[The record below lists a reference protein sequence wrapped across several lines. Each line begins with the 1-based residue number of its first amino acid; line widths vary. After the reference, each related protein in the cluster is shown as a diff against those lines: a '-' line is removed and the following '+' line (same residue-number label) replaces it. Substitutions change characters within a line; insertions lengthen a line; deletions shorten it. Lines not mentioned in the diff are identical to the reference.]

1 LRKILNKIFV
11 AKLGI
16 SRLLLSG
23 SGLIF
28 GLTLVL
34 LALQLYTSLMAAF
47 KPENTVGD
55 YLTVS
60 KDVGISNML
69 FSQKAEFS
77 EKELE
82 DLKRQPFVET
92 AGSFIPGHYKVRA
105 SSEKLG
111 FSTDLF
117 FESVPDQF
125 IDNKPG
131 AFRWY
136 EGSNFVPIIL
146 TDQFLDMY
154 NFGFAGANNMPQISR
169 STIGLVPL
177 KIQLEGSG
185 GNIEFNA
192 KVIGFSSRISSV
204 LVPEAF
210 MLWSNKKIG
219 RAEKINPSR
228 VIIKVNKQ
236 HAAEVEK
243 YFEKNDLKVDQEKV
257 RLNKII
263 GIADIMVS
271 VLVGIG
277 IAFIIFSLVIV
288 VMNFSLLIYQ
298 AREEISLLR
307 QLGYKNS
314 DLFGHLVKYFL
325 LFYSLSIGISISIF
339 YLLNNRIT
347 VTIKAKGIEL
357 SEKINASVM
366 ITGVVFILVS
376 LIIVMLSLQRSL
388 KKSS

>member
-1 LRKILNKIFV
+1 LRKILNKIFT

-34 LALQLYTSLMAAF
+34 LALQLYTSLLAVF
-47 KPENTVGD
+47 KPEDTAGD

-60 KDVGISNML
+60 KDVGLSNML
-69 FSQKAEFS
+69 FSKKAEFS

-82 DLKRQPFVET
+82 DLRNQPFVEN
-92 AGSFIPGHYKVRA
+92 AGSFIAGHYKVRA
-105 SSEKLG
+105 SSDRLG

-131 AFRWY
+131 AFRWH
-136 EGSNFVPIIL
+136 GGDDLVPIIL
-146 TDQFLDMY
+146 TDQFIDMY
-154 NFGFAGANNMPQISR
+154 NFGFAGANNMPQVSR
-169 STIGLVPL
+169 STIGLMPL
-177 KIQLEGSG
+177 KITLEGSG
-185 GNIEFNA
+185 GTIGFNA
-192 KVIGFSSRISSV
+192 KVVGFSSRISSV

-210 MLWSNKKIG
+210 MLWANKNIG
-219 RAEKINPSR
+219 RTEKENPSR
-228 VIIKVNKQ
+228 IIIKVNKQ

-243 YFEKNDLKVDQEKV
+243 YFEKNDLKVDQEKM

-277 IAFIIFSLVIV
+277 IAFIIFSLVII

-298 AREEISLLR
+298 AREEINLLR
-307 QLGYKNS
+307 LMGYKNS
-314 DLFGHLVKYFL
+314 DLFGHLFKYFL
-325 LFYSLSIGISISIF
+325 LFYIFSVAVSISLF
-339 YLLNNRIT
+339 CLLNHWTTKNIT
-347 VTIKAKGIEL
+347 AKGIEL
-357 SEKINASVM
+357 AEKINSPVI
-366 ITGVVFILVS
+366 ITGTTFIVFS
-376 LIIVMLSLQRSL
+376 LIIVMLSLQKSLRRS
-388 KKSS
+388 S

>member
-1 LRKILNKIFV
+1 MRKILNKIFI

-34 LALQLYTSLMAAF
+34 LALQLYTSLLTVF
-47 KPENTVGD
+47 RPENTTGD

-60 KDVGISNML
+60 KDVGLSNML
-69 FSQKAEFS
+69 FSKKAEFS

-82 DLKRQPFVET
+82 DLKRQPFVENS
-92 AGSFIPGHYKVRA
+92 GSFIPGHYKVRA
-105 SSEKLG
+105 SSERLG

-125 IDNKPG
+125 IDNRPG

-136 EGSNFVPIIL
+136 EGSDFVPIIL

-154 NFGFAGANNMPQISR
+154 NFGFAGANNMPQVSR

-177 KIQLEGSG
+177 TIKLEGSDG
-185 GNIEFNA
+185 SGEFKG
-192 KVIGFSSRISSV
+192 KVVGFSSRISSV

-210 MLWSNKKIG
+210 MLWTNKKIG
-219 RAEKINPSR
+219 RIEKNNPSR

-243 YFEKNDLKVDQEKV
+243 YFEKNDLKVDEEKV

-277 IAFIIFSLVIV
+277 FAFIIFSLVIV

-307 QLGYKNS
+307 QMGYKNS
-314 DLFGHLVKYFL
+314 TLFGHLCKYFII
-325 LFYSLSIGISISIF
+325 FYTFSIAISISLF
-339 YLLNNRIT
+339 YLLNHWIT
-347 VTIKAKGIEL
+347 DSLKGKGIEL
-357 SEKINASVM
+357 AEKINSPVM
-366 ITGVVFILVS
+366 MTGAVFIIVS

-388 KKSS
+388 QKS